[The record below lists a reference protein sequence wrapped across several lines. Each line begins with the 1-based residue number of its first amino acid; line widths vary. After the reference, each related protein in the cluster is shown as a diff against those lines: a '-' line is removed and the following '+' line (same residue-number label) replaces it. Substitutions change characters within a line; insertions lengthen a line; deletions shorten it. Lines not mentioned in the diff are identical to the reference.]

1 MPHNLKILKHIRF
14 NIIPEIQSLI
24 RPNAYH
30 NKNFR
35 LIQIDTVLPS
45 RYIANINGMA
55 INFTSH
61 TKNEK
66 LIYKLTQRKA
76 FLFL

>member
-1 MPHNLKILKHIRF
+1 MTCKTLKRLKHIRF
-14 NIIPEIQSLI
+14 NIIPEIQNLI
-24 RPNAYH
+24 RLNAYH

-35 LIQIDTVLPS
+35 LILIDTVLPS

-55 INFTSH
+55 INFTGH
-61 TKNEK
+61 TKNEA
-66 LIYKLTQRKA
+66 YKLTQRKA